1 MYMYADG
8 CGSHIWWCT
17 CMRMDED
24 HISDDV
30 HVCGDCSWCGYLPSL
45 DDVHVCG
52 WMRITYLRCLP
63 TSTTVVL
70 KRRGDCSWCGYLPS
84 LVVVGMKALES
95 LPTSTTIVLNKEKQ
109 DISEWRQS
117 VVRRSGH
124 WSNPAC
130 HSRSIHCLFRRLT
143 CPNVCQSSRS
153 LKRSVLFRW
162 MIRWRLDWL
171 QKSNMNYVCREHVSE
186 PHHQRQLHTCVQVIN
201 KPKILLIPGH
211 VKYMQY
217 LHVLYNLPRQQK
229 IVRSSTH
236 YTYLTFS
243 FSFSITHWKWR
254 DSVGKHLA
262 QAVPLI

>member
-8 CGSHIWWCT
+8 CGSHICKCHTHHNW
-17 CMRMDED
+17 
-24 HISDDV
+24 
-30 HVCGDCSWCGYLPSL
+30 
-45 DDVHVCG
+45 
-52 WMRITYLRCLP
+52 
-63 TSTTVVL
+63 
-70 KRRGDCSWCGYLPS
+70 GDCSWCGYLPS

-95 LPTSTTIVLNKEKQ
+95 LPTSTTVVLK
-109 DISEWRQS
+109 
-117 VVRRSGH
+117 RSKILVNDDNQLSQGQAGH

-186 PHHQRQLHTCVQVIN
+186 PHRQRQLHTCVQVIN

-217 LHVLYNLPRQQK
+217 ITCTVQSTKTTEESAIKYALYIFDIFIFHFQSPTANGVILQANIWHRQCPWWK
-229 IVRSSTH
+229 SHHPYHHSPPYLSSRHMPKTLLVRSLFELPAPGF
-236 YTYLTFS
+236 LT
-243 FSFSITHWKWR
+243 R
-254 DSVGKHLA
+254 G
-262 QAVPLI
+262 